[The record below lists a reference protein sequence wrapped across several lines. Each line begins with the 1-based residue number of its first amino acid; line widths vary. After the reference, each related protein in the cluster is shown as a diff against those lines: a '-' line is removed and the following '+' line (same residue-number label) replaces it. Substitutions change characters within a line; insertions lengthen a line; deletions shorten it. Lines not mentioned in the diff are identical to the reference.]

1 MGYREFV
8 DEDGSTWKVWDVK
21 PEPRYVPG
29 REVDAGGSAA
39 AEGPRH
45 VAPGW
50 GHGWLAFQSDEAS
63 RRLRPIPSG
72 WETTGEYSLRNYL
85 RHAAAVRAQRESQS

>member
-29 REVDAGGSAA
+29 RELDASSTMTADV
-39 AEGPRH
+39 PRH

-50 GHGWLAFQSDEAS
+50 GHGWLAFQSEEAS

-72 WETTGEYSLRNYL
+72 WETTGEYKLRTYL
-85 RHAAAVRAQRESQS
+85 QHAADVRTLRESQS